1 MSNDNNTQRTREI
14 AKRVTLTEIN
24 GIEEFEQ
31 DEGDMATKY
40 AHLPTGEKVNRVF
53 VVGTLTELRELDSG
67 SIMLTV
73 VDNVGNDVKAF
84 TGEYNLEAHRTAKQ
98 LLDEDG
104 IPPEYVFIVGK
115 LSESSNEDYPVP
127 SISPEFIRTVSTEEI
142 NHARQDI
149 TDAVANRTVTE
160 EVQRVIDENRN

>member
-31 DEGDMATKY
+31 GEGDMATKY

-53 VVGTLTELRELDSG
+53 VVGTLTGLRELDNG

-104 IPPEYVFIVGK
+104 VPPEFIFIVGK
-115 LSESSNEDYPVP
+115 LSESSDYQVP
-127 SISPEFIRTVSTEEI
+127 SISPEFIRTVSKEEI

-149 TDAVANRTVTE
+149 TDAVADRDVTE